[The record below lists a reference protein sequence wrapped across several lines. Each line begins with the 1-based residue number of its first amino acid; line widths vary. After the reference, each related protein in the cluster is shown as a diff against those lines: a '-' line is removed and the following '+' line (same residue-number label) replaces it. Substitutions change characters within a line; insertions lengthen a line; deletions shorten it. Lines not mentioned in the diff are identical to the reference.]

1 MAIQGKADLPDWW
14 PEHVIPPSKL
24 EIALAETL
32 VGGMMASL
40 ERAAQELNHKDA
52 IDFVAATL
60 GTLIEIS
67 TQQFGRQV
75 SLKIANSMIAHQQMR
90 DGHGPLKDVLNKGS
104 APHGPNVEDLIQK
117 AAQRGAKKGK

>member
-1 MAIQGKADLPDWW
+1 MANQGKADLPEWW
-14 PEHVIPPSKL
+14 PEHVVPPSRL

-75 SLKIANSMIAHQQMR
+75 SLKIANSMIAHQQLR
-90 DGHGPLKDVLNKGS
+90 DGHGPLHALRKE
-104 APHGPNVEDLIQK
+104 APPQANVEDLIQK